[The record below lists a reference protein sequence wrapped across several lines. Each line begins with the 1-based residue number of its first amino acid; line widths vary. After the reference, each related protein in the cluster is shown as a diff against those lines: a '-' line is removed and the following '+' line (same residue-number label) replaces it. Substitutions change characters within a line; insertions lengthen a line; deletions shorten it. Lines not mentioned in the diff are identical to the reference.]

1 MPSKRSPLKLQKKF
15 HFYSSFP
22 PIPAKPNFPSQCK
35 YYRVHAEELGL
46 ENHCQWKKEPFI
58 FYTESQTLVILEM
71 FHPSPQYVLS
81 SKLFMINTT
90 DSFQIP
96 SSNLPSIAK
105 EWVRKTKAESKLF
118 PAYTINHQQLHI
130 YPTSH
135 GPISARTEKGNAV
148 HIHDGIFGRKKREI
162 LPFATTR
169 MDLETVWHMK

>member
-130 YPTSH
+130 YPTSPLLSNWAH
-135 GPISARTEKGNAV
+135 SHCSLWTDFQMWPDKEDKHANKWR
-148 HIHDGIFGRKKREI
+148 DG
-162 LPFATTR
+162 
-169 MDLETVWHMK
+169 